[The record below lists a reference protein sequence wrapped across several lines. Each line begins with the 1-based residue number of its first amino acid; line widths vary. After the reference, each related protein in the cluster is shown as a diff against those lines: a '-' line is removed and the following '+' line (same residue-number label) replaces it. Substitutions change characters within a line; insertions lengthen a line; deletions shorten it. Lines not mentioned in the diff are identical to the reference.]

1 LFVGSIDENHRDD
14 ARFRSSPELPN
25 ADRELHF
32 ANYVLEL
39 QGAEEER
46 RRRIRDARRRAEK
59 AQKEA
64 YTEALRTMAYEGS
77 LLPSSRWRN
86 VEALIA
92 ADPSFAPIKAH
103 EQDSPR
109 EIFEDFI
116 DGWNGV
122 YRRDRSFLTNLSALA
137 PKQTLSVHP
146 NMRYDEFSRA
156 LLDQAAHSP
165 DLYSETRGI
174 LNREDPI
181 SSARLYFNEL
191 LSKARD
197 SEGQFM
203 KRSKSG
209 ARRGT
214 ADSSSEDEGEIREE
228 DAMTADDEDTK
239 KPTVENTSDKHE

>member
-1 LFVGSIDENHRDD
+1 M
-14 ARFRSSPELPN
+14 
-25 ADRELHF
+25 
-32 ANYVLEL
+32 LEI
-39 QGAEEER
+39 QAVEEER

-64 YTEALRTMAYEGS
+64 YTDALRKMASEGS

-86 VEALIA
+86 VEALINTH
-92 ADPSFAPIKAH
+92 PSFTHVHAH
-103 EQDSPR
+103 ERDSPR

-116 DGWNGV
+116 DEWNDV
-122 YRRDRSFLTNLSALA
+122 YRRDRSFLSNLSTSSPKAL
-137 PKQTLSVHP
+137 TVHA
-146 NMRYDEFSRA
+146 NMRYDEFSRS

-191 LSKARD
+191 VSKARD
-197 SEGQFM
+197 SQAQNI

-209 ARRGT
+209 SRRGT
-214 ADSSSEDEGEIREE
+214 ANSSSEDEGEIREE
-228 DAMTADDEDTK
+228 GEMSGDDEGDTNESTIK
-239 KPTVENTSDKHE
+239 TTSDDK